1 MAHTSQQGLMTYP
14 IYVESVC
21 NVEDTGKWCIYQRKN
36 DHNMKDNITHDGDK
50 FKLTADNYSYW
61 QSMMED
67 HLYCNDLHEPI
78 IYKDKVEGK
87 SNAQRELLN
96 RKAVVITYK
105 FIDKALFEHV
115 STYTKAYELWTKLE
129 SMIQKKTP
137 RNKAYLVRRLVKL
150 EYKDGQSKIEHL
162 DNFKGLKSWDTLMFI
177 LSNSAPEGKLTM
189 GTVSDSLLGEEAR
202 RMERGEPTYSK
213 ANIIEKQ
220 SRIMDAD
227 FGNDGSSELE
237 AESNNAD
244 SAELI
249 LSSGESVLELDVFGK
264 LISKIELD
272 LACSSEK
279 LVNLNVLKML
289 VETRENYFE
298 AVAADD
304 QCLNGCADKALEF
317 DLLSVLLDSEVREL
331 SAFLSTL
338 QLEIDYSHQI
348 IPTFA
353 DEGEHCRILK
363 EKLYDS
369 EYLLKHLQ
377 EQLLELEAQSSNF
390 MVTENWKD
398 VKALECFEPASPPT
412 PNTKIKMQTAEQQ
425 RHVLQMLEKSLANE
439 LDLEKKLSETKQS
452 EEELK
457 LGLQQ
462 QLLCVEIE
470 VEDACER
477 LFGAENATQVLLGVS
492 KELRGQLQTT
502 QLDLNSALQREV
514 DLKSKLKDLNELLSA
529 KESLLQKSEN
539 ACEELR
545 IKLNSADKLLND
557 SEFLPHN
564 STNTDEKC
572 IDMKKVCEMEARISG
587 LMENNA
593 IAERRFQIAEAE
605 CKSLKDANMEL
616 NEDLI
621 TLRNSSS
628 ITSERVCLLEKQLKE
643 SELNLKHAVASEAS
657 QEKQTNVNFTIR
669 DMENLIDDLITL
681 RNSSSITSERVC
693 LLEKQLKESELN
705 LKHAVASEASQ
716 EKQTNVNFTIR
727 DMENLIDGLNLKLI
741 EAEEKCIIL
750 SEANADLNDELEFLK
765 GRMKCLE
772 ASLHQA
778 EESKKA
784 TARDIN
790 FHAKLIADLIM
801 QLTLERE
808 RLHKQ
813 ICSLRIEK
821 KASVKQCEHKD
832 TTPCAPFDRDRENA
846 GDFLSAKSPNGS
858 EEEATELFLPKNVEG
873 NEYEIKFNDEERR
886 SLIASK
892 LDSDSTRDI
901 DARQLKLRYFLTAA
915 LLITAPPL
923 LALLYYPQNT

>member
-1 MAHTSQQGLMTYP
+1 MTLPEFRQRFDHLAQFAGTLVGTITNRIEEFTTKLRLDIQPYLLVVPTTDFTAAYNQIEKDEKGLIAWKKSVAGSEEPSNQHKGIVTSGGKRTLGREHQDIIDCGLRTVRIKADDGGVVKVKGELFPKPPEFVSLMQAKRL
-14 IYVESVC
+14 IRKRCEAFLC
-21 NVEDTGKWCIYQRKN
+21 NVRDVRKTTPELKDIPSVIEGADEKSRLAMFTAALQEGLLHTDFTTHLLDTFG
-36 DHNMKDNITHDGDK
+36 
-50 FKLTADNYSYW
+50 
-61 QSMMED
+61 
-67 HLYCNDLHEPI
+67 
-78 IYKDKVEGK
+78 
-87 SNAQRELLN
+87 
-96 RKAVVITYK
+96 
-105 FIDKALFEHV
+105 
-115 STYTKAYELWTKLE
+115 
-129 SMIQKKTP
+129 
-137 RNKAYLVRRLVKL
+137 
-150 EYKDGQSKIEHL
+150 
-162 DNFKGLKSWDTLMFI
+162 
-177 LSNSAPEGKLTM
+177 
-189 GTVSDSLLGEEAR
+189 
-202 RMERGEPTYSK
+202 
-213 ANIIEKQ
+213 
-220 SRIMDAD
+220 RIMDAD

-244 SAELI
+244 SAEVI

-279 LVNLNVLKML
+279 LVNMNVLKML

-304 QCLNGCADKALEF
+304 QCFNGCADKALEF

-353 DEGEHCRILK
+353 DEGEHCRLFK

-369 EYLLKHLQ
+369 EGLLQHLQ

-398 VKALECFEPASPPT
+398 VKPLESFELASPLT

-477 LFGAENATQVLLGVS
+477 LFGAENATQVLLEVS

-539 ACEELR
+539 TCEELR
-545 IKLNSADKLLND
+545 IKLNSADKQLND

-564 STNTDEKC
+564 DTKTDEKC
-572 IDMKKVCEMEARISG
+572 LDMKKVCEMEARISG
-587 LMENNA
+587 LTENNA
-593 IAERRFQIAEAE
+593 IAESRFQIAEAE

-616 NEDLI
+616 NE
-621 TLRNSSS
+621 
-628 ITSERVCLLEKQLKE
+628 
-643 SELNLKHAVASEAS
+643 
-657 QEKQTNVNFTIR
+657 
-669 DMENLIDDLITL
+669 DLITL

-765 GRMKCLE
+765 EGISTSNCVEACVSCVTQALE
-772 ASLHQA
+772 L
-778 EESKKA
+778 
-784 TARDIN
+784 
-790 FHAKLIADLIM
+790 
-801 QLTLERE
+801 
-808 RLHKQ
+808 
-813 ICSLRIEK
+813 
-821 KASVKQCEHKD
+821 
-832 TTPCAPFDRDRENA
+832 
-846 GDFLSAKSPNGS
+846 
-858 EEEATELFLPKNVEG
+858 
-873 NEYEIKFNDEERR
+873 
-886 SLIASK
+886 
-892 LDSDSTRDI
+892 
-901 DARQLKLRYFLTAA
+901 
-915 LLITAPPL
+915 
-923 LALLYYPQNT
+923 